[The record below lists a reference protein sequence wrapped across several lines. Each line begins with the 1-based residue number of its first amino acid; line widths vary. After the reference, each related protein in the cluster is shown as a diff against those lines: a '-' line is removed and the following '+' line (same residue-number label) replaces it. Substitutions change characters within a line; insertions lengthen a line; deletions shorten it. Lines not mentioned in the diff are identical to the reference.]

1 MTHAPQHR
9 FTQRRVMT
17 LLSLLLL
24 GMGILAAAAYSW
36 NSRHPARTVFVPT
49 SGGATAIN
57 HAIAR
62 FGTLGGEVQLG
73 PGIYVC
79 DEPVLIH
86 TNNITLRGSGEA
98 TCLKLAAKANCPVII
113 IGDPTSALKETVSG
127 VRVSD
132 LSIDG
137 NRKEQQNECWDG
149 SCDSGGKSAIRSCGI
164 VIRRA
169 EDVLVREV
177 SIAHC
182 RSGGLV
188 TEKGCRRLTV
198 RQMEAS
204 DNEFDGLAC
213 YETENSIFTGLQLHD
228 NKAAGISADIHFN
241 GNLLTDIFLSDNG
254 THGIYLRDSRENLFQ
269 SIMIRGSGRDAVFI
283 DQVDDDP
290 KTASTWNS
298 FVGMMITGSK
308 GAAVRIN
315 SPNCVHTMLSGCQFT
330 GNETG
335 LSEAKPGLATL
346 NENDTASDPPA
357 KHAPKLEA
365 ASTDS

>member
-1 MTHAPQHR
+1 MTRPQHHR
-9 FTQRRVMT
+9 FTRRQVARAGAVV
-17 LLSLLLL
+17 LVLL
-24 GMGILAAAAYSW
+24 GMMVGGVYLW
-36 NSRHPARTVFVPT
+36 NSRHAARTVFVPP

-62 FGTLGGEVQLG
+62 FGTLGGEVELG
-73 PGIYVC
+73 PGTYVC
-79 DEPVLIH
+79 YEPVLLH
-86 TNNITLRGSGEA
+86 TNNITLRGAGAA
-98 TCLKLAAKANCPVII
+98 TCLKLAANSNCPVII
-113 IGDPTSALKETVSG
+113 IGDPSTRLDGTISG

-137 NRKEQQNECWDG
+137 NRTEQQKECWDG
-149 SCDSGGKSAIRSCGI
+149 ACDTSAKSAIRSCGI
-164 VIRRA
+164 VIRHA

-269 SIMIRGSGRDAVFI
+269 SIMIHRSGRDGVFI

-298 FVGMMITGSK
+298 FVGMMVSGSG

-315 SPNCVHTMLSGCQFT
+315 SPHCVHTMLSGCQFT

-346 NENDTASDPPA
+346 NENDAESNRAVKRAT
-357 KHAPKLEA
+357 KQEA
-365 ASTDS
+365 ATGS

>member
-1 MTHAPQHR
+1 
-9 FTQRRVMT
+9 
-17 LLSLLLL
+17 
-24 GMGILAAAAYSW
+24 MGILAAFAYCW
-36 NSRHPARTVFVPT
+36 NSRHAARTVFVPPA
-49 SGGATAIN
+49 GGATAIN

-73 PGIYVC
+73 PGIYEC
-79 DEPVLIH
+79 NEPVLLH
-86 TNNITLRGSGEA
+86 TNNITLRGAGAA
-98 TCLKLAAKANCPVII
+98 TCLKLAASANCPVII
-113 IGDPTSALKETVSG
+113 IGDPSTRLDGITSG

-149 SCDSGGKSAIRSCGI
+149 ACDTGGKSAIRSCGI
-164 VIRRA
+164 VIRHA

-269 SIMIRGSGRDAVFI
+269 SIMIHGSGRDGVFI

-298 FVGMMITGSK
+298 FVGMMISGSR

-330 GNETG
+330 GNEGG

-346 NENDTASDPPA
+346 NDSDTGSNRAV
-357 KHAPKLEA
+357 KRAPKPEA
-365 ASTDS
+365 PKDS